1 MEQEGMT
8 SWQRRFINIATDI
21 GVGCLIAVCIL
32 AVPAIVKTVN
42 DDSGMPVSRLQSGTS
57 KTASG
62 ETVTEYY
69 DREQGR
75 RWWVTESGE
84 VLDCGASMDSEIKM
98 HEGCPLDAV
107 AYHSPAF
114 AGNDG
119 PLYKVTDRISGEQWW
134 LFMMNGEIV
143 SLPIGEP

>member
-1 MEQEGMT
+1 MEQEGLT
-8 SWQRRFINIATDI
+8 SWQRRFINITKAI
-21 GVGCLIAVCIL
+21 GEGCLIGACIL
-32 AVPAIVKTVN
+32 VPLAIVTTVN
-42 DDSGMPVSRLQSGTS
+42 DDGGMPVSRLQSGTS

-75 RWWVTESGE
+75 RWWVTKSGE
-84 VLDCGASMDSEIKM
+84 VLDCGVSMDPDVKM
-98 HEGCPLDAV
+98 HDGCPLDAV

-114 AGNDG
+114 VGNDG
-119 PLYKVTDRISGEQWW
+119 PLYKVTDRLSGEQWW